1 MRRVFFVLLLAAC
14 GGQAGSPTPGA
25 RADFIDATGNAIGSA
40 TLFQQ
45 DNGVLVRVSVSAIP
59 AGEHGFHVHQV
70 GRCEPPFTT
79 AGGHFNPGNRK
90 HGLQNPEGS
99 HAGDL
104 ANLPIAGNGGF
115 EVLANGLTLE
125 SLFDADG
132 SALVIHA
139 NPDDYRT
146 DPAGNA
152 GNRIACAVIRRP

>member
-1 MRRVFFVLLLAAC
+1 MRRLAFIALLAAC
-14 GGQAGSPTPGA
+14 GAQPSDPAPGA
-25 RADFIDATGNAIGSA
+25 RADFVDANGNAVGSA

-45 DNGVLVRVSVSAIP
+45 DNGVLVRVSVSGLP

-79 AGGHFNPGNRK
+79 AGGHFNPGSRK
-90 HGLQNPEGS
+90 HGLQNPEGP

-104 ANLPIAGNGGF
+104 PNLPAAANGRF
-115 EVLANGLTLE
+115 EMLANGLTLE

-139 NPDDYRT
+139 NPDDYKT

-152 GNRIACAVIRRP
+152 GGRIACAVIRRP